1 MKSNETPTQAAIC
14 DYLALKKHWF
24 IRINNIPVYDTK
36 RKIFRAMPKYTP
48 KGVAD
53 ILVLRKTD
61 SLPEVIW
68 LEVKDKGKQSPE
80 QKEFARGVEEVGAEY
95 HVVRSI
101 DDVQELGL

>member
-1 MKSNETPTQAAIC
+1 MKSNESAVQHSIC
-14 DYLALKKHWF
+14 EYLALKKHWF
-24 IRINNIPVYDTK
+24 IRINNTPVFDPT

-61 SLPEVIW
+61 GLPEVIW

-95 HVVRSI
+95 YVVRSI
-101 DDVQELGL
+101 TDVQELGL

>member
-1 MKSNETPTQAAIC
+1 MKSNESAVQHSIC
-14 DYLALKKHWF
+14 EYLALKKHWF
-24 IRINNIPVYDTK
+24 IRINNTPVFDPT

-61 SLPEVIW
+61 GLPEVIW

-80 QKEFARGVEEVGAEY
+80 QKEFARGVEEVNAEY

-101 DDVQELGL
+101 DDLINIGL